1 MFLCH
6 GQHIRHNIAILEGM
20 FMNES
25 NKSTSL
31 EKEIGLRIMVLRGS
45 ETQEELAAAIGVS
58 REIIQ
63 HWERGTRYI
72 KAAHLR
78 LLSEHF
84 GKSVDYLLG
93 LVPED
98 KSTNDEKLRKVSEY
112 TGLGNDAARKLNE
125 WTNSDDRRSLFS
137 DILSRLVNSDH
148 SEALLGAIAEYIT
161 YSQLEIDAAN
171 NDDLNFAVNLID
183 LEMARLWNISRL
195 FSNAIEELGSEERE
209 GQ

>member
-1 MFLCH
+1 
-6 GQHIRHNIAILEGM
+6 
-20 FMNES
+20 MNES

-63 HWERGTRYI
+63 HWERGTRHI
-72 KAAHLR
+72 KAGHLR

-112 TGLGNDAARKLNE
+112 TGLGNDAVRKLNE
-125 WTNSDDRRSLFS
+125 WKSSDDRRSLFS

-148 SEALLGAIAEYIT
+148 SEALLGAIGEFIT
-161 YSQLEIDAAN
+161 YTRLEIKAAN
-171 NDDLNFAVNLID
+171 NDDLNFALELTD

-195 FSNAIEELGSEERE
+195 FSNAIEELASNAIEELASKERG